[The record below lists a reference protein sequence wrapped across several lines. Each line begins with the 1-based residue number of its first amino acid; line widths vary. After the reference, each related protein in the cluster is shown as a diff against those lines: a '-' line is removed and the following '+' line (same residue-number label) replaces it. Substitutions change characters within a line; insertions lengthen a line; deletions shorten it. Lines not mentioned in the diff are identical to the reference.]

1 MSNAASLVDGAKKWA
16 TYYGAF
22 TTGPESAVLS
32 APLRVRGAWEANDAD
47 ALADVF
53 TGNGSL
59 LVGDEQLNGR
69 ERIREYMTAAF
80 AGPYRGATLVEEP
93 KEIKFLTQDVALAI
107 TEGGVLLDGETEVA
121 AERRSRTTWV
131 VVRRGSDWALL
142 SQQSSPITG

>member
-32 APLRVRGAWEANDAD
+32 APLRVRGAWEAGDAS

-53 TGNGSL
+53 TEDGSL
-59 LVGDEQLNGR
+59 LLGDEQLSGR
-69 ERIREYMTAAF
+69 EQIREYMTTVF
-80 AGPYRGATLVEEP
+80 AGAYRGAKLIEEP
-93 KEIKFLTQDVALAI
+93 REIKFLTEDVALAI
-107 TEGGVLLDGETEVA
+107 SEGGVLLEGE
-121 AERRSRTTWV
+121 AEIPPARRVRTTWV
-131 VVRRGSDWALL
+131 VVRRGADWALL